1 MRLATI
7 STAFAVTV
15 IPTLLRFGLAS
26 EMYELEGQKVCK
38 INYEVLCEKYEVP
51 TETGTEEREFSTP
64 VLFDSNQKVIP
75 YALYL
80 LIENYRMTKEPTLL
94 ANINNALS
102 SFNFENSLAD
112 FTLQVSDIV

>member
-15 IPTLLRFGLAS
+15 IPTMLRFGLAS
-26 EMYELEGQKVCK
+26 EMFEQEGQKLCK

-51 TETGTEEREFSTP
+51 TETGTEQRLFETP
-64 VLFDSNQKVIP
+64 VIFDTNQKVIP

-80 LIENYRMTKEPTLL
+80 LIENYRMTKDQNLL

-102 SFNFENSLAD
+102 SFTFENSLAD